1 MSFRLFKKEV
11 GPQVFM
17 VSFINR
23 KGANMFRLTSGYT
36 LQEVIEEIQKKEG
49 FLETETIQVKMYL
62 NADLQDLVDKYSKEK
77 IQLDKMKQ

>member
-1 MSFRLFKKEV
+1 
-11 GPQVFM
+11 M